1 MGATPLNSSG
11 DGTEMDGPGDG
22 DRSGEEPA
30 ITAAEPTLSEDDLF
44 ELLANRRRR
53 YILHELMRAGDAID
67 IGTLSEE
74 IAASEDGLEVHEI
87 SSKDRKRV
95 YTALHQSHLP
105 KMDKT
110 GVVDFD
116 SDRGTVEPTAALE
129 DVEIYMDVVRGREL
143 PWSDYYLGLTALSA
157 ILLAASTLAIGPF
170 AALPLSAWGAFV
182 VVSFGVFALAHRYYA
197 RRNRLGIDRDPPEV
211 EYSYVE

>member
-1 MGATPLNSSG
+1 MGATQI
-11 DGTEMDGPGDG
+11 DKPGDG
-22 DRSGEEPA
+22 SSSSEADGVVAEESA
-30 ITAAEPTLSEDDLF
+30 DVTKPTLSEDDLF

-53 YILHELMRAGDAID
+53 YILHELMRKGEAVD
-67 IGTLSEE
+67 IGSLSQE
-74 IAASEDGLEVHEI
+74 IAANEDGLEVHEV

-110 GVVDFD
+110 GVVSFD
-116 SDRGTVEPTAALE
+116 RDRGTVEPTQALE

-157 ILLAASTLAIGPF
+157 VFLAASTLAVGPF

-182 VVSFGVFALAHRYYA
+182 VVSFGVFAFAHRYYA

-211 EYSYVE
+211 EYSYAE